1 MALFWS
7 VVALCG
13 VHLTMVTNRQ
23 VPVAL
28 KQSDSQGLGGELW
41 GVLRVAN
48 LQIPKS
54 AAIASGNATMRR
66 CRERG
71 VLAIAKT

>member
-1 MALFWS
+1 MALFGS

-28 KQSDSQGLGGELW
+28 KRSDNRRLGGEPW
-41 GVLRVAN
+41 GILRVAN

-54 AAIASGNATMRR
+54 TAIASGNATMRR

-71 VLAIAKT
+71 VLAITKT

>member
-1 MALFWS
+1 MALFGS

-28 KQSDSQGLGGELW
+28 KQSENQRLGGEPW

-54 AAIASGNATMRR
+54 ATIASGNATMGG
-66 CRERG
+66 CRERC
-71 VLAIAKT
+71 VLAIAKA